1 MAYLRIKNWDKYQ
14 HYKYQKSM
22 PWFKCYGRDLLIN
35 IEWSGLSLDK
45 QGFLVNC
52 WALGSEKDGFLP
64 DIRTISFRLRL
75 PEEFVKETLAELKD
89 WFQYVDKTVI
99 ENLYT
104 GSIPDKI
111 ILDKTKLEEIKL
123 DNTAQDAEAEIPF

>member
-1 MAYLRIKNWDKYQ
+1 M
-14 HYKYQKSM
+14 
-22 PWFKCYGRDLLIN
+22 
-35 IEWSGLSLDK
+35 
-45 QGFLVNC
+45 
-52 WALGSEKDGFLP
+52 
-64 DIRTISFRLRL
+64 
-75 PEEFVKETLAELKD
+75 KETLAELKD

-123 DNTAQDAEAEIPF
+123 DKTARDAEAEIPF